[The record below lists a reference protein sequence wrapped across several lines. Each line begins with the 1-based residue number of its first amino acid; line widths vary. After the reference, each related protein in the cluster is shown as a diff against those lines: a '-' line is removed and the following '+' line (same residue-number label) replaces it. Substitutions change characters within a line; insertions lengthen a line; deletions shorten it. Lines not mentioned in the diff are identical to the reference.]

1 MGKQSAS
8 GSTYTRATKSIGTFD
23 LTSIQMDTGKKVA
36 SSIPEAGV
44 DRKTNQ
50 IFIRNL
56 SYDVTSDDLLK
67 IFEEHGPVKN
77 VSVVLEGGVSR
88 GFGFV
93 KL

>member
-1 MGKQSAS
+1 MAETVIAPTADVGDK
-8 GSTYTRATKSIGTFD
+8 KS
-23 LTSIQMDTGKKVA
+23 
-36 SSIPEAGV
+36 
-44 DRKTNQ
+44 NQ

-67 IFEEHGPVKN
+67 LFEEHGPVKN

>member
-1 MGKQSAS
+1 MDSEKAAVTMPAS
-8 GSTYTRATKSIGTFD
+8 DAAPEKKS
-23 LTSIQMDTGKKVA
+23 
-36 SSIPEAGV
+36 
-44 DRKTNQ
+44 NQ

-56 SYDVTSDDLLK
+56 SFDVTSDDLMK

-77 VSVVLEGGVSR
+77 VSV

>member
-1 MGKQSAS
+1 M
-8 GSTYTRATKSIGTFD
+8 
-23 LTSIQMDTGKKVA
+23 TSIQMDTDKTVT
-36 SSIPEAGV
+36 SSIPGAGAE
-44 DRKTNQ
+44 RKTNQ

-77 VSVVLEGGVSR
+77 VSVVLQGGVSR

-93 KL
+93 K

>member
-1 MGKQSAS
+1 
-8 GSTYTRATKSIGTFD
+8 
-23 LTSIQMDTGKKVA
+23 MDTGKKVA

-67 IFEEHGPVKN
+67 IFEYLFGILLIG
-77 VSVVLEGGVSR
+77 VLMKGQN
-88 GFGFV
+88 FV
-93 KL
+93 NSLNNYHRIKTP

>member
-1 MGKQSAS
+1 
-8 GSTYTRATKSIGTFD
+8 
-23 LTSIQMDTGKKVA
+23 MDTEKNVPSTTEGSSEDKK
-36 SSIPEAGV
+36 S
-44 DRKTNQ
+44 NQ

-67 IFEEHGPVKN
+67 LFEEHGPVKN

>member
-1 MGKQSAS
+1 
-8 GSTYTRATKSIGTFD
+8 
-23 LTSIQMDTGKKVA
+23 MDVKKDVA
-36 SSIPEAGV
+36 SPVPEGSFPES
-44 DRKTNQ
+44 DKKSNQ

-67 IFEEHGPVKN
+67 LFEEHGPVKN